1 MKINSLLSFF
11 FVLAASAEIAIG
23 RIYDERLS
31 IYGFNLSI
39 LISVVFF
46 ISSIFIFA
54 SFKKIII
61 TSSKVYL
68 LLFFAS
74 IVLITPILWTVY
86 GAEEYGVLKFFN
98 FVLIAIPLTLIILEK
113 FDVTDVKNIFILLLG
128 LSFLLLFLAV
138 TGLFETPRAD
148 GRISIL
154 GGGPIIFGRWM
165 GFGVLALFFLPLKRK
180 ILFRIFFISLFII
193 YCLISGSRGPFT
205 ALIICFLFYLFIN
218 FKKIFLRFLLFSC
231 ALLLVFFS
239 TNFSKDISKLGRT
252 DRVFLNVS
260 KKGGSNQSTQ
270 TRYELLDRSFKMMYS
285 FPIGVG
291 AGNWQMK
298 ANEYDSTHL
307 MAHEYPHNL
316 FLEIINEYGIL
327 TGILLLIFI
336 IKISFTSFAKMINHR
351 NHNNS
356 LYPFLFFLWIF
367 LLINSMIS
375 GSLNDSRLLF
385 VVASCIMI
393 SKPLT
398 FKVNA

>member
-31 IYGFNLSI
+31 IYGLNLSI

-180 ILFRIFFISLFII
+180 ILFRILFISLFII

-231 ALLLVFFS
+231 ALLLVF
-239 TNFSKDISKLGRT
+239 L
-252 DRVFLNVS
+252 V
-260 KKGGSNQSTQ
+260 
-270 TRYELLDRSFKMMYS
+270 
-285 FPIGVG
+285 
-291 AGNWQMK
+291 
-298 ANEYDSTHL
+298 
-307 MAHEYPHNL
+307 
-316 FLEIINEYGIL
+316 
-327 TGILLLIFI
+327 LIFQ
-336 IKISFTSFAKMINHR
+336 K
-351 NHNNS
+351 
-356 LYPFLFFLWIF
+356 IF
-367 LLINSMIS
+367 L
-375 GSLNDSRLLF
+375 SLEEQTVF
-385 VVASCIMI
+385 
-393 SKPLT
+393 
-398 FKVNA
+398 F

>member
-1 MKINSLLSFF
+1 MKINSILSFI

-31 IYGFNLSI
+31 FFGFNLSI

-46 ISSIFIFA
+46 ISSILIF
-54 SFKKIII
+54 STFKKI
-61 TSSKVYL
+61 TLNSSKVYL
-68 LLFFAS
+68 LSFFAS
-74 IVLITPILWTVY
+74 LILITPILWTIY
-86 GAEEYGVLKFFN
+86 GVEEYGFLKFFN
-98 FVLIAIPLTLIILEK
+98 FVLIAIPLTLIIFEK
-113 FDVTDVKNIFILLLG
+113 FDFVDVKNIFILLLS
-128 LSFLLLFLAV
+128 LSFLLLFFAI

-165 GFGVLALFFLPLKRK
+165 GFGVLALFFLPIKRK
-180 ILFRIFFISLFII
+180 ILFRIFFIALFII

-205 ALIICFLFYLFIN
+205 ALIICFLLYLFIN
-218 FKKIFLRFLLFSC
+218 FKKIFLRFILFSF
-231 ALLLVFFS
+231 ALLVVLFS

-291 AGNWQMK
+291 AGNWQVK
-298 ANEYDSTHL
+298 ANKYDATHL

-327 TGILLLIFI
+327 TGILLMIFI
-336 IKISFTSFAKMINHR
+336 LKISFTSFAKMMNHR

-356 LYPFLFFLWIF
+356 LYPFLFFLWVF
-367 LLINSMIS
+367 LLINAMIS

-393 SKPLT
+393 YNPLVL
-398 FKVNA
+398 KIND